1 MKQKKNKLYT
11 KLIIHS
17 KNLGKAEA
25 VKTGINILCTII
37 PIVILLLIGYRKGVL
52 RILFEGWRT
61 KCLLEFLSLGKW
73 LRTTLLL

>member
-37 PIVILLLIGYRKGVL
+37 PIVILLFIV
-52 RILFEGWRT
+52 T
-61 KCLLEFLSLGKW
+61 KKIIQFIIKL
-73 LRTTLLL
+73 

>member
-17 KNLGKAEA
+17 KNLGKAES

-37 PIVILLLIGYRKGVL
+37 PIVILLLIV
-52 RILFEGWRT
+52 T
-61 KCLLEFLSLGKW
+61 KKIIQFIIKL
-73 LRTTLLL
+73 